1 MMKFFWHEIGFWRLK
16 KSITKTMKRV
26 SKFSN
31 LLSILILVSF
41 LAACKNWNNTQKG
54 AVIGAGTGAAV
65 GAVIG
70 NKSGQAGR
78 GAGIGAVIGGVAGT
92 AIGVYMDKQAKKME
106 EQIKDA
112 EIERVE
118 EGIKVTFAS
127 GILFGFDS
135 YSLTP
140 ASQENLMK
148 FAEIL
153 KEYPDTDIMIEGH
166 TDNRGSR
173 SYNQGLSERR
183 AQSVRNYLRMQ
194 GVSESRMQ
202 TIGYSF
208 DRPVASNDTE
218 EGRAKNRR
226 VEILITANEKLIE
239 KAEKGE
245 LKN

>member
-1 MMKFFWHEIGFWRLK
+1 MKHQALF
-16 KSITKTMKRV
+16 
-26 SKFSN
+26 SK
-31 LLSILILVSF
+31 LLSFLILVSI
-41 LAACKNWNNTQKG
+41 LSSCKNWNNTQKG

-70 NKSGQAGR
+70 NKSGQAAR
-78 GAGIGAVIGGVAGT
+78 GAGIGAVVGGVAGT

-112 EIERVE
+112 EIERVD

-135 YSLTP
+135 HSLTP
-140 ASQENLMK
+140 ASQENLQK

-153 KEYPDTDIMIEGH
+153 REYPDTDIMIEGH
-166 TDNRGSR
+166 TDNKGSR

-183 AQSVRNYLRMQ
+183 AQSVRNYLKMKN
-194 GVSESRMQ
+194 VSDARMQ
-202 TIGYSF
+202 TVGYSF
-208 DRPVASNDTE
+208 DRPVATNDTE

-226 VEILITANEKLIE
+226 VEILITANEDLIN

>member
-1 MMKFFWHEIGFWRLK
+1 MKYLY
-16 KSITKTMKRV
+16 
-26 SKFSN
+26 KFSN
-31 LLSILILVSF
+31 LLTLLVLISF
-41 LAACKNWNNTQKG
+41 LFSCKNWNNTQKG

-112 EIERVE
+112 EIERVD

-135 YSLTP
+135 YSLTS
-140 ASQENLMK
+140 ASQENLRN

-183 AQSVRNYLRMQ
+183 AQSVRNFLRTQ
-194 GVSESRMQ
+194 GVTDARMQ
-202 TIGYSF
+202 TVGYSF

-226 VEILITANEKLIE
+226 VEVMITANENLID